1 MWGIVSRFEERVA
14 DGAAIRQF
22 WYAAQAS
29 MRTIEGRPHAT
40 RLTVLANALAIVHF
54 DDDQDVLDLQRLT
67 TELGRRQVAA
77 LQDELI
83 APVDTDPGRSL
94 TTLLVRTLGER
105 AWGKVARTPDSL
117 THESPELRA
126 LCSEAT
132 LSLLMVGDEPVG
144 PRPPRLESEEDLLEV
159 FRSGDVRLWRRLVG
173 SVLAEPW
180 AGRTDV
186 HLSLLDPE
194 VRPGEFAGVRALAD
208 MARRIAEEDERRAVA
223 DHIRTTI
230 ASTGLTQREFA
241 TLVGTSPSR
250 LSTYVTGNVTPSAA
264 MLLRINRMAK
274 RARASAARA
283 GDESD
288 RSDEPA

>member
-1 MWGIVSRFEERVA
+1 MWGIVSRFEERVP

-29 MRTIEGRPHAT
+29 MRSLEGRPHAT
-40 RLTVLANALAIVHF
+40 RLTVLANTLALVHF
-54 DDDQDVLDLQRLT
+54 DDDQDVLDLHRLT
-67 TELGRRQVAA
+67 EEIGRRQLATF
-77 LQDELI
+77 QDDLL
-83 APVDTDPGRSL
+83 APVDTDPGRPL

-105 AWGKVARTPDSL
+105 AWGKPTRTPGML
-117 THESPELRA
+117 THDSVDLRV

-132 LSLLMVGDEPVG
+132 LSLLMVGSQ
-144 PRPPRLESEEDLLEV
+144 PPEEGLPSLESESDLLEV
-159 FRSGDVRLWRRLVG
+159 FRSGDLHLWRRLVG
-173 SVLAEPW
+173 AALAEPW
-180 AGRTDV
+180 AGRIDV

-194 VRPGEFAGVRALAD
+194 ARPAEFAGVRALAD
-208 MARRIAEEDERRAVA
+208 MARRLAEEDERRAVA

-241 TLVGTSPSR
+241 SLVGTSPSR

-274 RARASAARA
+274 RARSEAARIDD
-283 GDESD
+283 GD